1 MLESQKTQIR
11 MSELRQ
17 EYHTLA
23 QKDELLDAES
33 DRMTKIGD
41 ELVQLESRLQ
51 SSLKV
56 EASETAAQAT
66 ETRMDAE
73 RPETREFNDLYHR
86 CTLSRYL
93 DMIQQG
99 NPLDGPEAEF
109 RAAVYGEGKSQWGER
124 SMPFHMLLPLD
135 RSMEVRQDVAT
146 TIAEGTAV
154 VTTQTILDR
163 VFARGNAAFIGA
175 DFQSV
180 GAGQVRYPYLS
191 AGATLVYADESVD
204 VPAAAGT
211 ITFADANPAEASLAY
226 KWGLTSSLQFQG
238 NALEAAL
245 RRDANM
251 AANDGMDQ
259 TVLTGRAVSG
269 SVLTKAIT
277 GLRGSLTAATAATA
291 DVTVALLMRAF
302 ASRIDG
308 RYAFSWEDIR
318 MLIRPEP
325 YAVILEAAVAAG
337 NESLANRLIEV
348 GRLRATDKLPAP
360 VSNLS
365 DGISYAP
372 AADTGNLKVPVWQ
385 DIGVIFDETTDANK
399 REKRL
404 TLYMAHNVEVLRKDP
419 WVRHSFKDG

>member
-51 SSLKV
+51 SALKV

-66 ETRMDAE
+66 ETRMADE
-73 RPETREFNDLYHR
+73 KPETREFNDLYHR
-86 CTLSRYL
+86 SRLARFL
-93 DMIQQG
+93 DNIQQG
-99 NPLDGPEAEF
+99 NPVDGAEAEF
-109 RAAVYGEGKSQWGER
+109 RAAVFGEGKSQWGER
-124 SMPFHMLLPLD
+124 AMPFHMLMPFD
-135 RSMEVRQDVAT
+135 RAMEVRQDVAT

-163 VFARGNAAFIGA
+163 IFSRGNAAFIGA
-175 DFQSV
+175 SFESV
-180 GAGQVRYPYLS
+180 AAGQVRYPYLS
-191 AGATLVYADESVD
+191 AGATLVYADESVEVD
-204 VPAAAGT
+204 SVAGT

-226 KWGLTSSLQFQG
+226 KWGLTSSLQFAG

-251 AANDGMDQ
+251 AVNDGMDQ

-291 DVTVALLMRAF
+291 NVSVALLMRAF

-308 RYAFSWEDIR
+308 KFAFSWEDIR

-365 DGISYAP
+365 DAISYAP
-372 AADTGNLKVPVWQ
+372 VTDTGNLKVPTWQ
-385 DIGVIFDETTDANK
+385 DVGVIFDETTDAGK

-404 TLYMAHNVEVLRKDP
+404 TFYLAHNVEVLRKDP
-419 WVRHSFKDG
+419 WRRHSFKDG